1 MRFNTRGAIFGRAAG
16 ARREWIAFGG
26 RDMGQGDVIF
36 VVLGFLG
43 GLVLFGVFVNAGR
56 RHDFHRRQGRP
67 ELH

>member
-1 MRFNTRGAIFGRAAG
+1 
-16 ARREWIAFGG
+16 
-26 RDMGQGDVIF
+26 MGQGDVIF

>member
-1 MRFNTRGAIFGRAAG
+1 
-16 ARREWIAFGG
+16 
-26 RDMGQGDVIF
+26 MGEGDVIF

-43 GLVLFGVFVNAGR
+43 GLVLFGVFVNARR